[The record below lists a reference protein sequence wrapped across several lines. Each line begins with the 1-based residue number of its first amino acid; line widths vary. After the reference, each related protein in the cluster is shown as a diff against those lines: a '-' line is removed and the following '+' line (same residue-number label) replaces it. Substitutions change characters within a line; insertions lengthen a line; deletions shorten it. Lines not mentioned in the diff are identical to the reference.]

1 MNAKKITVIFVLA
14 MVVILVSAVPAA
26 ARATRI
32 YYTGAECPITQG
44 DPERQ
49 WISEDGILHQ
59 RGIPLHN
66 ILTSDSP
73 YWLGTN
79 DAVMNTEI
87 NLATG
92 EVHAYGMVSIHPD
105 AYDGT
110 WEGHFSTHVSADG
123 TLLGSA
129 TVHGTGELEGMKAFN
144 TQSTPPIPLEECFYM
159 NTIDTGYILIP

>member
-1 MNAKKITVIFVLA
+1 MKAKKITVVFVLA

-44 DPERQ
+44 YPERQ

-59 RGIPLHN
+59 RGITLHN

-73 YWLGTN
+73 YWRGTN
-79 DAVMNTEI
+79 DVVMNAEI

-92 EVHAYGMVSIHPD
+92 EVHAYGIASINPD

-144 TQSTPPIPLEECFYM
+144 TQSTPPKPLEECFKM
-159 NTIDTGYILIP
+159 NTINTGLILIP

>member
-1 MNAKKITVIFVLA
+1 MKAKRIIVVFVLA

-26 ARATRI
+26 ARTTRI
-32 YYTGAECPITQG
+32 YYTAAECPITQG
-44 DPERQ
+44 NPERQ
-49 WISEDGILHQ
+49 WISGNILHQ

-66 ILTSDSP
+66 ILTSDSL
-73 YWLGTN
+73 YWVGTN
-79 DAVMNTEI
+79 DVVMNTEI

-92 EVHAYGMVSIHPD
+92 EVHAYGIVSIHPG
-105 AYDGT
+105 AHDGT
-110 WEGHFSTHVSADG
+110 WDGHFSTHVSADG

-144 TQSTPPIPLEECFYM
+144 TQSTPPEPLEECFYM

>member
-1 MNAKKITVIFVLA
+1 MKAKRITVVFVLA
-14 MVVILVSAVPAA
+14 MVVILVSAIPAA

-59 RGIPLHN
+59 RGITTHSLV
-66 ILTSDSP
+66 TSDSP

-79 DAVMNTEI
+79 DVLWNTEI

-92 EVHAYGMVSIHPD
+92 EVHGYGVVSIHPD
-105 AYDGT
+105 AYAGT
-110 WEGHFSTHVSADG
+110 WEGHFSTHVYSDG
-123 TLLGSA
+123 TLQGSA
-129 TVHGTGELEGMKAFN
+129 TVHGTGELEGLKAFN
-144 TQSTPPIPLEECFYM
+144 TQSTPAYPDPACFGM
-159 NTIDTGYILIP
+159 NTSDTGYILVP

>member
-1 MNAKKITVIFVLA
+1 MKAKKITVIFVLA
-14 MVVILVSAVPAA
+14 MVVILMSAVPAA

-73 YWLGTN
+73 
-79 DAVMNTEI
+79 
-87 NLATG
+87 
-92 EVHAYGMVSIHPD
+92 
-105 AYDGT
+105 
-110 WEGHFSTHVSADG
+110 
-123 TLLGSA
+123 
-129 TVHGTGELEGMKAFN
+129 
-144 TQSTPPIPLEECFYM
+144 
-159 NTIDTGYILIP
+159 

>member
-1 MNAKKITVIFVLA
+1 MKAKRITVVFVLA

-44 DPERQ
+44 YPERQ

-73 YWLGTN
+73 YWRGTN
-79 DAVMNTEI
+79 DVVMNAEI

-92 EVHAYGMVSIHPD
+92 EVHAYGIASINPD

-144 TQSTPPIPLEECFYM
+144 TQSTPPEPLEECFNM
-159 NTIDTGYILIP
+159 NTINTGYILIP